1 MAASEPQQSVL
12 VKPKVGVS
20 ACLIGEEVRFN
31 GGHKRDNFVSGPLS
45 QFIEFVSICPEVG
58 IGMGVPRPPIRLL
71 GSPERPRA
79 VGVDDPTLDVTDR
92 LEDYA
97 RGQARDLGDISGY
110 VLKKDSPSCGMER
123 VKLYAAKGAPSRKAT
138 GVYTRI
144 LMEQL
149 PLLPLE
155 EEGRLND
162 PVLRENFVNR
172 VFVYQRWQQL
182 VDEGL
187 SPAALIGFH
196 TDHKFLVMAHSQAS
210 YKRLG
215 RLLSDLAG
223 SETTEIGEQ
232 YIGELMATLKRRVDR
247 KRHSNVL
254 QHIMGYLKRSI
265 DSGDKAELLQ
275 TIDDYRGGRI
285 PLIVPITLLRH
296 YLRRHPDP
304 YMQRQHYL
312 QPHPEALSLRNAI

>member
-1 MAASEPQQSVL
+1 M
-12 VKPKVGVS
+12 
-20 ACLIGEEVRFN
+20 
-31 GGHKRDNFVSGPLS
+31 
-45 QFIEFVSICPEVG
+45 G
-58 IGMGVPRPPIRLL
+58 IPRPPIRLI

-79 VGVDDPTLDVTDR
+79 VGVDDPTLDVTAR
-92 LEDYA
+92 LEGYA
-97 RGQARDLGDISGY
+97 REQARNLGDISGY
-110 VLKKDSPSCGMER
+110 ILKKDSPSCGMER
-123 VKLYAAKGAPSRKAT
+123 VKLYGAKGAPSRNAT
-138 GVYTRI
+138 GVYTRV

-162 PVLRENFVNR
+162 PVLRENFINR

-182 VDEGL
+182 DVEGL
-187 SPAALIGFH
+187 SPEALVGFH
-196 TDHKFLVMAHSQAS
+196 TDHKFLVMAHSQVA

-223 SETTEIGEQ
+223 SQTMEIGEQ
-232 YIGELMATLKRRVDR
+232 YIGELMATLKRRVNR

-254 QHIMGYLKRSI
+254 QHIMGYLKRGV

-285 PLIVPITLLRH
+285 PLIVPVTLLRH
-296 YLRRHPDP
+296 YLRRRPDP
-304 YMQRQHYL
+304 YMQRQYYL
-312 QPHPEALSLRNAI
+312 HPHPEPLGLRNAI